1 MLLSPIICFY
11 SAVTSIVCTIIILY
25 LYKNVYRSVADIIS
39 SEVLLNIM
47 LLLTINI
54 SLKNNFISDIIGI
67 QLLTISA

>member
-1 MLLSPIICFY
+1 MLLSPFICFY
-11 SAVTSIVCTIIILY
+11 SVVTSIVCTIIILY
-25 LYKNVYRSVADIIS
+25 LYKNVYRSVADITS

-54 SLKNNFISDIIGI
+54 SLKYNFISDIIGI